1 MKINYKSPKG
11 VPDILREDQKY
22 FDFIVESVEKRCF
35 AFGFEK
41 ITLPIFEDMRIY
53 QKGTGINTDVIQ
65 KEMYEVT
72 RLAEANDEQEDK
84 NKKYVLRP
92 EFTPGIAR
100 AYLEHGMFTR
110 PQPVKI
116 LTVGPVFRHDKPQ
129 KGRYRQFHQFNT
141 EIIGS
146 QDPLTDSLMILLV
159 WQIFVDIGLR
169 NEIVLEINNIGC
181 RKCQPKIRKKFISLL
196 EPHQN
201 KLCQNCQNRIY
212 SNPLRILDCKNKNC
226 QKVIKNLPHI
236 IDLICSDCKK
246 HFMQVLEYLDELK
259 VPYDLNPFLV
269 RGLDYYTLTTFEV
282 RDKNDPTKQ
291 LSFGGG
297 GRYDNLIQLYGG
309 PNTPALGY
317 AGGIERIIDKL
328 KEKEINIPTKNKTEI
343 YIIQLGEKAKKY
355 ALNLISDLTEK
366 NFHVGL
372 AVGKNTISSQLKAAS
387 RAKAKLAIIIGQKE
401 IIDKTIIVKDLDE
414 AIQETIDQKDLE
426 DYLTQNL
433 NK

>member
-1 MKINYKSPKG
+1 MKINFKSPKG
-11 VPDILREDQKY
+11 VPDILKEDQKY

-53 QKGTGINTDVIQ
+53 QKGTGINTDIIQ

-72 RLAEANDEQEDK
+72 RFTGLNDDQEDK

-92 EFTPGIAR
+92 EFTPGVAR

-116 LTVGPVFRHDKPQ
+116 LTIGPVFRHDKPQ

-146 QDPLTDSLMILLV
+146 QDPLTDSLLVLLV

-169 NEIVLEINNIGC
+169 NDIVLEINNIGC
-181 RKCQPKIRKKFISLL
+181 RKCQPKIRKKIITLL
-196 EPHQN
+196 EPHQS

-226 QKVIKNLPHI
+226 QKVAKEIPHI
-236 IDLICSDCKK
+236 IDLICPECKK

-269 RGLDYYTLTTFEV
+269 RGLDYYTLTTFEI
-282 RDKNDPTKQ
+282 RDKNDPSKQ

-309 PNTPALGY
+309 PNIPALGY
-317 AGGIERIIDKL
+317 ASGIERIIDKL
-328 KEKEINIPTKNKTEI
+328 KEKEIKIPPKIKTEI

-355 ALNLISDLTEK
+355 ALNLIAELTEK
-366 NFHVGL
+366 NFHVGC

-387 RAKAKLAIIIGQKE
+387 RAQAKLAIIIGQKE
-401 IIDKTIIVKDLDE
+401 IIDKTIIVKDLNE

-426 DYLTQNL
+426 DYLSQKL

>member
-1 MKINYKSPKG
+1 MKINFKSPKG
-11 VPDILREDQKY
+11 VPDILKEDQKY

-53 QKGTGINTDVIQ
+53 QKGTGINTDIIQ

-72 RLAEANDEQEDK
+72 RFTGLNDEEDDK

-92 EFTPGIAR
+92 EFTPGVAR

-116 LTVGPVFRHDKPQ
+116 LTIGPVFRHDKPQ

-146 QDPLTDSLMILLV
+146 QDPLTDSLLILLV

-169 NEIVLEINNIGC
+169 NDIVLEINNIGC
-181 RKCQPKIRKKFISLL
+181 RKCQPKIRKKIITLL

-226 QKVIKNLPHI
+226 QKVAKEIPHI
-236 IDLICSDCKK
+236 IDLICPECKK

-282 RDKNDPTKQ
+282 RDKNDPSKQ

-309 PNTPALGY
+309 PNIPALGY
-317 AGGIERIIDKL
+317 ASGIERIIDKL
-328 KEKEINIPTKNKTEI
+328 KEKEVKIPPRIKTEI

-355 ALNLISDLTEK
+355 ALNLIAELTEK
-366 NFHVGL
+366 NFHVGC

-387 RAKAKLAIIIGQKE
+387 RAQAKLAIIIGQKE
-401 IIDKTIIVKDLDE
+401 IIDKTIIVKDLNE

-426 DYLTQNL
+426 DYLSQKL